1 MFRTR
6 FADLPRESNRP
17 STAGQQAVIC
27 MGVAKSGRVRGN
39 DEITAQHQ
47 FQAAGERKA
56 VDRRNYRKARRLDPV
71 KSLTER
77 RQKQI

>member
-1 MFRTR
+1 
-6 FADLPRESNRP
+6 
-17 STAGQQAVIC
+17 